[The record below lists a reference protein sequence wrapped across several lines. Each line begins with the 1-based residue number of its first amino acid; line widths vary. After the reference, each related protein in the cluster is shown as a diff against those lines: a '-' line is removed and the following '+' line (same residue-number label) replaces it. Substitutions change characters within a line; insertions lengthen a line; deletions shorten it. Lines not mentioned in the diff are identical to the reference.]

1 MELTDS
7 SRVRWT
13 RREIRLHLFM
23 LFVHFSPSRAL
34 ALWGITDKNRFFCS
48 CDFCHSHSV
57 KMLRLLCWI
66 KESLLV
72 PRLLSGLIVKT
83 GALQTSLQYLLQ
95 EFSVSLRGLLDEVPH
110 GPSLLAWHHH
120 TCLPK
125 CYCHLHDGCSPLYPR
140 SEPSG
145 CRWWAM
151 FITRKASRK
160 DLTRRQGCHQ
170 IPKM

>member
-1 MELTDS
+1 MGYHWQKHIFLQ
-7 SRVRWT
+7 
-13 RREIRLHLFM
+13 L
-23 LFVHFSPSRAL
+23 
-34 ALWGITDKNRFFCS
+34 RFLPQS
-48 CDFCHSHSV
+48 QYKDV
-57 KMLRLLCWI
+57 LRLMCWI
-66 KESLLV
+66 KESHLV
-72 PRLLSGLIVKT
+72 PRLLSGVIAKT

-125 CYCHLHDGCSPLYPR
+125 CYCHLHDGCSPPYPR

-151 FITRKASRK
+151 FVTMQEGLPERLDKKARMSSNTK
-160 DLTRRQGCHQ
+160 NVKTQYWL
-170 IPKM
+170 